1 MTQKHLTS
9 YVNAPLRLYKEILY
23 KRNETKVIASFSR
36 EMVGSIVLF
45 VFLCLT
51 IPFFDAFSLKK
62 RHSPLFQPNPFWDY
76 QDFAEKN
83 DFKQPGSIG
92 VEIAEPIG
100 RLLNKQEFDK
110 QLEENEV
117 VQTKAKET
125 GLIGDF
131 DALSFKKRH
140 SPLFQP
146 NPFWDYQDFAEQ
158 NVFKQPGSIGV
169 EIREPIVRPFSHQDF
184 SEQNPGPIGV
194 EIQEPV
200 LRPLGTIHLLRNH

>member
-1 MTQKHLTS
+1 
-9 YVNAPLRLYKEILY
+9 
-23 KRNETKVIASFSR
+23 
-36 EMVGSIVLF
+36 MVGSIVLF

-51 IPFFDAFSLKK
+51 VPFFDAFSLKK

-131 DALSFKKRH
+131 DAFSFKKRH